1 MTVND
6 DQIGMR
12 LDKGQEILDR
22 LDEVIKIPGLNNPAT
37 ADIRSVQFVASELI
51 KALREY
57 HSVLVFLDHEMQ
69 QRRVQ

>member
-22 LDEVIKIPGLNNPAT
+22 LDEVIKIPGLEQ
-37 ADIRSVQFVASELI
+37 SW
-51 KALREY
+51 
-57 HSVLVFLDHEMQ
+57 
-69 QRRVQ
+69 